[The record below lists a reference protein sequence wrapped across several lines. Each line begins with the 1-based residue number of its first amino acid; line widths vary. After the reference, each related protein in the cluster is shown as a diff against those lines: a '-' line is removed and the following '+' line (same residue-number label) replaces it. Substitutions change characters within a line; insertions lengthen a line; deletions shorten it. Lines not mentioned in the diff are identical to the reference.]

1 MNRLAECREYWKT
14 PVTWSYSLLLSRA
27 VVRWNVSSRGVDP
40 RGRHLKRNH
49 LGGRCWS
56 WMPPSG
62 SNWIAMAGRNI
73 LPQWCWCGIDPDDV
87 WDEQQVTSSF
97 SVVMLLDS
105 SRSWFETEVHGLN
118 ALQGHR
124 AVHTS
129 WFGWFSASTKNCGL
143 LPGIRKNPVGKLR
156 TSPLLRNQSPAAP
169 RGTPESTPQEGRYR
183 EITSQVLHDDE
194 PLECRS
200 NEDPRGLPGDLTS
213 FWDHP

>member
-1 MNRLAECREYWKT
+1 MVATWREIT
-14 PVTWSYSLLLSRA
+14 
-27 VVRWNVSSRGVDP
+27 RGADV
-40 RGRHLKRNH
+40 GV
-49 LGGRCWS
+49 GC
-56 WMPPSG
+56 PPSG
-62 SNWIAMAGRNI
+62 SNRIAMAGRNI

-87 WDEQQVTSSF
+87 WDEQLVTSIF

-129 WFGWFSASTKNCGL
+129 WFGWFSASTKTGGL
-143 LPGIRKNPVGKLR
+143 LPGIRKNPVGKIR

-200 NEDPRGLPGDLTS
+200 NEDPRGFTWRPYILLRPSVRTPERVLTGRERRRLQ
-213 FWDHP
+213 